1 MTTANRTYWR
11 DCEIHG
17 TVEMPNSGYIDGG
30 LAFCFDCKDEGL
42 VTLHDKFTAK
52 ARIITIT
59 PNANTD
65 IEINKLCDSRCLN
78 GKHSC
83 NCHCKGACHGKLNC
97 NPDLH

>member
-17 TVEMPNSGYIDGG
+17 TAEYPNSGNFDNSSA
-30 LAFCFDCKDEGL
+30 LCFDCIKDGL
-42 VTLHDKFTAK
+42 VGWNDGFTAK
-52 ARIITIT
+52 ARIITII

-65 IEINKLCDSRCLN
+65 IEIDKLCDSRCLN

-83 NCHCKGACHGKLNC
+83 NCHCKGACHGMLNC